1 MWALIIT
8 RRPARGAMRLW
19 MASTSL
25 DTPLGPVSVTEEAGV
40 ITRLDWRA
48 LPDDPSDLTR
58 EAARQLQAYFDGRLT
73 QFDLPLDFGTGFNEQ
88 VRRAMFAIPMGETR
102 TYGDLAREL
111 KAPAQ
116 AVGQA
121 CGANPVP
128 ILIPCHRI
136 LGAHSLGGF
145 SAKGGVET
153 KVWLLKHEGAASLL
167 L

>member
-1 MWALIIT
+1 MTATLH
-8 RRPARGAMRLW
+8 
-19 MASTSL
+19 TSL
-25 DTPLGPVSVTEEAGV
+25 GPISVREDQGIIAALNWHAADHDATPLEQEA
-40 ITRLDWRA
+40 L
-48 LPDDPSDLTR
+48 
-58 EAARQLQAYFDGRLT
+58 RQLDQYFARERTL
-73 QFDLPLDFGTGFNEQ
+73 FDLPLDYGTGLHEQ
-88 VRRAMFAIPMGETR
+88 VRRAMSAIPQGETH
-102 TYGDLAREL
+102 TYGDLARDL
-111 KAPAQ
+111 KVPAQ
-116 AVGQA
+116 SIGQA